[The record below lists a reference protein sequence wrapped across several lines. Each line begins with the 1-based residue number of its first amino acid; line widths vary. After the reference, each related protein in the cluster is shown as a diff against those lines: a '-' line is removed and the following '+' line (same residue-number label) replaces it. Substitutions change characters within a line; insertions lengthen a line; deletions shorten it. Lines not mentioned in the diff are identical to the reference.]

1 MSTEV
6 FGTPAVYAKKLRN
19 EALLS
24 CVKYMLLMGVSLL
37 SLYAYTV
44 FDVKFSPLSLAPPMA
59 LFAYASYKFS
69 SFKVKFAKANVGVR
83 AEVRVS
89 RALVRCSP
97 YAIVNGSM
105 LGFHGDIDH
114 IVVGPCL
121 ATVETKH
128 GVGKVGLDS
137 AKKLVCG
144 SKTFKG
150 DPIEQALRAAATVSK
165 HSGFACNAVLVVTD
179 STTPPFKHAG
189 VTVCSLKDLVSVLSS
204 FPFVRV
210 TEDAAVKLAI
220 SLYKQS

>member
-19 EALLS
+19 DALLS
-24 CVKYMLLMGVSLL
+24 CVKYILLLGVSLL

-44 FDVKFSPLSLAPPMA
+44 FDVQFSPLSIAPPLA
-59 LFAYASYKFS
+59 LFVYALYRFS
-69 SFKVKFAKANVGVR
+69 SCKVKYAKANVGVR

-89 RALVRCSP
+89 KALVRCSP
-97 YAIVNGSM
+97 YAVVNGSM

-137 AKKLVCG
+137 AKNLVCG
-144 SKTFKG
+144 NKTFKG
-150 DPIEQALRAAATVSK
+150 NPIEQAARAASVVSK

-179 STTPPFKHAG
+179 SMTPPFKHAG
-189 VTVCSLKDLVSVLSS
+189 VTICSLKDLVSVLSS
-204 FPFVRV
+204 FPFARV
-210 TEDAAVKLAI
+210 TEDTAVKLAK